1 MRPISVMLAVAGL
14 LCLAGG
20 AQAAP
25 ADSLSYALTT
35 PPSQLESGCQGPCDC
50 AVQAVPTY
58 GSFDLIRTGADGVYT
73 YYEIHRYMASFNNG
87 PGAVSLI
94 GTGTYKIDSSA
105 GMQEMTLDLEVWGE
119 PEHFASGLVPV
130 TVPFPELRAEC
141 AVHGFACLDSVIVVD
156 AQPLEQVGVP
166 SSPTVFGIQTAWP
179 NPFQKGMNIGFALP
193 QTGRVDLRI
202 VDAAGRA
209 VRMLLSGASS
219 AALRSASWDG
229 RTDEGRV
236 APPGVYW
243 AVLRWSGGE
252 DRRRLVKLD

>member
-1 MRPISVMLAVAGL
+1 MTRRPITAAPTTVSCSRYHSTARCDMWTPEAWVRAQESRSSIRAMGGGTVDPSLRREKRTRSGRADGTMYLLQEWRIMDVGPAPLLPRGCRGHLMRPISVMLAVAGL

-73 YYEIHRYMASFNNG
+73 YYEIHRYIASFNNG

-130 TVPFPELRAEC
+130 TVPFPELRAE
-141 AVHGFACLDSVIVVD
+141 
-156 AQPLEQVGVP
+156 
-166 SSPTVFGIQTAWP
+166 
-179 NPFQKGMNIGFALP
+179 
-193 QTGRVDLRI
+193 
-202 VDAAGRA
+202 
-209 VRMLLSGASS
+209 
-219 AALRSASWDG
+219 
-229 RTDEGRV
+229 
-236 APPGVYW
+236 
-243 AVLRWSGGE
+243 
-252 DRRRLVKLD
+252 